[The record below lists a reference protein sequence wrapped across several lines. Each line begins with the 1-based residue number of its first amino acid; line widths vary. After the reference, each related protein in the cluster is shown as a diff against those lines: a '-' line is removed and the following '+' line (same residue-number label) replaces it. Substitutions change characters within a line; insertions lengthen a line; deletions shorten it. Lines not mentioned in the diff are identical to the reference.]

1 MAEQTGRGIIDS
13 NNRILEEVLD
23 KPAFKEGLRLVLMNI
38 DPQNSPRLVRTI
50 LGTDVEVPLAIVG
63 ALPALAN
70 AVILALDELIIQVRE
85 KFPPVLLA
93 DIVESLLNEID
104 PESLARVMAGAK
116 DLSELLSPVFR
127 AAWTAAQ
134 QQQQHKEEK

>member
-1 MAEQTGRGIIDS
+1 MAEQTGTGIIDS
-13 NNRILEEVLD
+13 NNRILEEVLG

-70 AVILALDELIIQVRE
+70 AVILALDELLLQVRE

-104 PESLARVMAGAK
+104 RETLARVMAGAK
-116 DLSELLSPVFR
+116 DLNELLSPVFS